1 MQISFIFNTFAP
13 ELIMEN
19 KPIIVLDFGGV
30 LMSHDRPGCLQA
42 LRQWMSDDQIL
53 NIVGF
58 GNNSHDTMLYR
69 FETGACSAQE
79 FVEQLLAL
87 CPIGTTAD
95 EVIKAW
101 NKMHAG
107 IADDKWHMV
116 ERLHAEGYP
125 LYLMSNTDPLHW
137 QNALR
142 LYPGKMETLFDEL
155 FLSFELGLF
164 KPDAVFYEQV
174 HRRIN
179 GAGKEVFFVD
189 DTETNRLAAQ
199 QSVGWRTFADLEELF
214 SAIDGMS

>member
-1 MQISFIFNTFAP
+1 MQISFIFNTFAR
-13 ELIMEN
+13 ELIMKN

-30 LMSHDRPGCLQA
+30 LMSHDRPGCRHA
-42 LRQWMSDDQIL
+42 LRQWMLDDQIL

-58 GNNSHDTMLYR
+58 GNNSHDTMRYR
-69 FETGACSAQE
+69 LETGACSAQE

-164 KPDAVFYEQV
+164 KPDAAFYELV

-214 SAIDGMS
+214 QAL